1 MKKIFTEF
9 KDFIQK
15 GNAIDLA
22 VGVIIAGT
30 FGAII
35 NSLVADV
42 IMPPI
47 GMALGN
53 VNFNDLYIQLNKTA
67 VSIPAGTSLAAARE
81 QGAVVL
87 AYGAFIMT
95 IINFLIIAFFV
106 FLLVKG
112 INKLRD
118 MSKKEEAIA
127 APTGKVCPFCKSE
140 IHIEASRC
148 PHCTSKL
155 D

>member
-22 VGVIIAGT
+22 VGVIVAGA

-53 VNFNDLYIQLNKTA
+53 VNFNDLYIQLNKAA

-87 AYGAFIMT
+87 AYGAFLMT

-127 APTGKVCPFCKSE
+127 APTSKVCPFCKSE
-140 IHIEASRC
+140 IHIEANRC

>member
-22 VGVIIAGT
+22 VGVIIAGA

-53 VNFNDLYIQLNKTA
+53 VNFNDLYIQLNKAA

-87 AYGAFIMT
+87 AYGAFLMT

-118 MSKKEEAIA
+118 MSKKEEATA
-127 APTGKVCPFCKSE
+127 APTSKVCPFCKSE